1 MSGPRGDDD
10 GGRKSPDPDGLPGF
24 PAEWG
29 RIVIPDDPAELDHEA
44 AKVRRELRREA
55 LFRRYGLRPS
65 RRLHHLALPLILVT
79 MAILVTTTSLFAAM
93 WPQGN
98 RSSSSGER
106 RPSSAPT
113 AVQTGAPL
121 PDLRLSGTAGRTVG
135 LRDTH
140 PAVVLLTR
148 HCSCAKLVAGTVTAA
163 VRNGIT
169 VLVVGADRTQP
180 RLPALPANAHVVTAT
195 DPDGTLDDAVTAGA
209 RTSPAGSTG
218 GALLVDRRGTV
229 TSMVPDTRDAA
240 DFTDRLPALV
250 S

>member
-10 GGRKSPDPDGLPGF
+10 GRRSPDPDGLPGF

-29 RIVIPDDPAELDHEA
+29 RIVIPDDPAELDREA

-55 LFRRYGLRPS
+55 LFRRYGLRPG

-93 WPQGN
+93 WPQGH
-98 RSSSSGER
+98 RTSGER

-121 PDLRLSGTAGRTVG
+121 PDLRLSGAGGRTVG

-148 HCSCAKLVAGTVTAA
+148 HCACATLVAGTVKAA
-163 VRNGIT
+163 VRSGIT
-169 VLVVGADRTQP
+169 VLVVGAGRTQP
-180 RLPALPANAHVVTAT
+180 GLPSLPANARVLTAA
-195 DPDGTLDDAVTAGA
+195 DPAGTLDDAVTAGA
-209 RTSPAGSTG
+209 RTTPADSTG
-218 GALLVDRRGTV
+218 GALLVDRTGTL
-229 TSMVPDTRDAA
+229 TSMVASTRDAA